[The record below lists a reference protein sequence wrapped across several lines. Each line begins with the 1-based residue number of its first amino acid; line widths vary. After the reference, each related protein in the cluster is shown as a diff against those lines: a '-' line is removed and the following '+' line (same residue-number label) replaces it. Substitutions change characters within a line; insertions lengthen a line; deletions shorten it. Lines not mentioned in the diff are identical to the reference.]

1 MKLKINDD
9 LDLELVYSFR
19 SSMYFEQIS
28 GHALDLSKMTAND
41 LVTLFYAV
49 FVASLQKAKQTV
61 MPMLEFL
68 DVIDDNGGES
78 CIVEFSNWYIDV
90 MKKEFELL
98 ESTVQKTKEKKEKET
113 KKKKS

>member
-1 MKLKINDD
+1 
-9 LDLELVYSFR
+9 
-19 SSMYFEQIS
+19 
-28 GHALDLSKMTAND
+28 
-41 LVTLFYAV
+41 
-49 FVASLQKAKQTV
+49 